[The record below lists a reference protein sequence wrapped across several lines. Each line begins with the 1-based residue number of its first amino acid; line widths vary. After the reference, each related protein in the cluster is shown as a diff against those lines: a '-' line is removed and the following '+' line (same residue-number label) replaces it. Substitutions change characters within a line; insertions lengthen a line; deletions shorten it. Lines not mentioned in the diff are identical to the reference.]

1 VQLLKRQDAIQIFRE
16 ICESTPDAF
25 VVDHVILT
33 PESKFLLPNAEGYS
47 LHIKI
52 PPADTTLKII
62 KTVAAKH
69 QLSVEELGG
78 YLVIFEPTSQ
88 IVSYL

>member
-1 VQLLKRQDAIQIFRE
+1 M
-16 ICESTPDAF
+16 
-25 VVDHVILT
+25 
-33 PESKFLLPNAEGYS
+33 LPNAEGYS